1 MVRVALFTD
10 IPNLTAGVA
19 CTLDGAAGIQLTL
32 VCDRASALVDQVRAE
47 KPDVLLLDRTPDV
60 TFGVL
65 SSLQREA
72 PETAVILWARSI
84 SPEVAYLVMGM
95 GVRAILRKTLPPE
108 KLVEC
113 VRRVAQGEVWFE
125 SHMTATFLTAKSVSL
140 TPRESEILTLL
151 AQGMKNKEIA
161 TAMGISEP
169 SVKSYLTHLFQ
180 KVGAKDRLE
189 LALYGL
195 KNLTQLKAW
204 QDGPSAGPRP
214 EKQDL
219 SDVQRLR
226 FLVVEKSSET
236 GGMARW
242 PVWEF

>member
-10 IPNLTAGVA
+10 VPNLAAGVA
-19 CTLDGAAGIQLTL
+19 CTLDSAPGIQLTL
-32 VCDRASALVDQVRAE
+32 VCDRATTLVERIKAE
-47 KPDVLLLDRTPDV
+47 KPDVVLLDRTPDV

-65 SSLQREA
+65 SSLQREV
-72 PETAVILWARSI
+72 PEVAVILWVRTI

-95 GVRAILRKTLPPE
+95 GVRAILRKTLPAE
-108 KLVEC
+108 KLIDC
-113 VRRVAQGEVWFE
+113 VQRVAQGEVWFE
-125 SHMTATFLTAKSVSL
+125 SHMTAKFLTAKSVSL

-161 TAMGISEP
+161 TALEISEA

-195 KNLTQLKAW
+195 KNLTQMKAW
-204 QDGPSAGPRP
+204 QDAPSAGPNP

-219 SDVQRLR
+219 ADVQGLR
-226 FLVVEKSSET
+226 FLVVEKSSEAS
-236 GGMARW
+236 GMARW
-242 PVWEF
+242 PVWEY